1 MRNFIL
7 ILLAAVVPALAEL
20 PEFYRHVD
28 RVIWVVDD
36 IERTTAGWQKLG
48 MIQARANQTG
58 AEDSFRWSVARL
70 GNVIVDFIQPLNEES
85 PFGEFRKRH
94 GQGVFALAH
103 RVPSEALMDRE
114 IARLKAL
121 GVRVI

>member
-28 RVIWVVDD
+28 RVLWVVDD
-36 IERTTAGWQKLG
+36 IDRTTAGWQKVG
-48 MIQARANQTG
+48 MIESRANRTG
-58 AEDSFRWSVARL
+58 SGDNLRWSVARL
-70 GNVIVDFIQPLNEES
+70 GNVIVDLIQPFDEES

-94 GQGVFALAH
+94 GQGVFALVH
-103 RVPSEALMDRE
+103 RVPTEAALDRE
-114 IARLKAL
+114 IAR
-121 GVRVI
+121 